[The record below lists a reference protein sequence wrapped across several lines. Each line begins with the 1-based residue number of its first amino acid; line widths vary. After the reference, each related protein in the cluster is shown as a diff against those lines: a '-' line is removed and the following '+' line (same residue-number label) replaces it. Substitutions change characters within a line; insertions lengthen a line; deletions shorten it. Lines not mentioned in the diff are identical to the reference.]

1 MDACVKDPKMT
12 LAHKQ
17 SEKLHKSSLVLSF
30 VSILLTL
37 ALLIRTEKVAHDAVV
52 MDLKFTQQIQH
63 LQRALNKATTHQ
75 DRQKDA
81 LNIASG
87 R

>member
-1 MDACVKDPKMT
+1 MDACVKDHKIT

-37 ALLIRTEKVAHDAVV
+37 VLFVRTEKVVHDAVV
-52 MDLKFTQQIQH
+52 MDLKFMKQIQQ
-63 LQRALNKATTHQ
+63 L
-75 DRQKDA
+75 
-81 LNIASG
+81 
-87 R
+87 